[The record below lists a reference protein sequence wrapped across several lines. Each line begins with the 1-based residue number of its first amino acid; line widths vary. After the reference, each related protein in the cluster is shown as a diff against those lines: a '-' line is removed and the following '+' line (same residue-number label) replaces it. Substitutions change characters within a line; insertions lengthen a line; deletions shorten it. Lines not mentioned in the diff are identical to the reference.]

1 MLCSEMQALAQ
12 HLGPTLSRAALVQA
26 LNTLHFKR
34 ILGKDSPNIKIQNM
48 LRQEILEAGCL
59 TEARRPQRLEAS
71 CPLRGPAAQQ
81 VLVQDAGEAKVGLRG
96 ENA

>member
-1 MLCSEMQALAQ
+1 MLRDAGTGSKS
-12 HLGPTLSRAALVQA
+12 GPHTLSCCIGPGFEHLAFQ
-26 LNTLHFKR
+26 TFF
-34 ILGKDSPNIKIQNM
+34 GKDSPNIKIQNS

-81 VLVQDAGEAKVGLRG
+81 VFVQDAGEAKVGLRG